1 MVQYIIDVRTDLF
14 WFSFFLRVN
23 CIHLMPNFQE
33 LNRCTTRGFLI
44 HFRFQLIVLLVTQVM
59 DSLHA
64 DLTESMIKGLG
75 FGIVTY
81 LTTIPYLFSFV
92 FLYLLYALDIL
103 CTNILLNDNLCPVAT
118 HG

>member
-1 MVQYIIDVRTDLF
+1 
-14 WFSFFLRVN
+14 
-23 CIHLMPNFQE
+23 MPNFQE

-44 HFRFQLIVLLVTQVM
+44 HFRFQRIILLGTQVM

-75 FGIVTY
+75 FGMITS
-81 LTTIPYLFSFV
+81 LTTIPCIFS
-92 FLYLLYALDIL
+92 LLYALDIL